1 MSWVLIFSYFQN
13 ASSRLRI
20 SYSSQLREANLV
32 SENLIPLLHEV
43 LNVAE
48 RGKPIDISIWD
59 VPSFDFSLMEST
71 SLKPI
76 PLAAYVYFLALR
88 TVPSQIRSWWEDC
101 RNKQLS
107 MSVVSFIS
115 RQFSPILISQELG
128 KFKEPATIQL
138 LSDENMSIKVSP
150 VIKEVKVTYTVDEE
164 SMEIVVRIPSDYPL
178 QPVEVLDIRKVGIPD
193 TTWRAWLLVVQQS
206 IANHNGSIAEAI
218 GLFKKNIS
226 LHFEGVE
233 ACAKVYQVKPVG
245 HVEIDSIRVVY
256 ISHGSSCPLC
266 RSLF

>member
-1 MSWVLIFSYFQN
+1 MVG
-13 ASSRLRI
+13 RL
-20 SYSSQLREANLV
+20 SKQTA
-32 SENLIPLLHEV
+32 
-43 LNVAE
+43 
-48 RGKPIDISIWD
+48 
-59 VPSFDFSLMEST
+59 FDECCQF
-71 SLKPI
+71 
-76 PLAAYVYFLALR
+76 Y
-88 TVPSQIRSWWEDC
+88 QC
-101 RNKQLS
+101 
-107 MSVVSFIS
+107 

-193 TTWRAWLLVVQQS
+193 TTGGLGSVVQQS

-226 LHFEGVE
+226 YTLRVLKLVQFVMRSSRLLIE
-233 ACAKVYQVKPVG
+233 VYQVKPVG

-256 ISHGSSCPLC
+256 ISGFQPVMARLAHYVDHY
-266 RSLF
+266 F